1 MHQNPENIVSEI
13 KRFQKGSHSYTK
25 WDKKTKEVRKVNQE
39 EKPIS
44 IKVEPNEQKG
54 VYANFALV
62 SHTKEEFIFDLI
74 LVVSRARQSEARLV
88 SRVIMSPA
96 HAKRFVHAI
105 AENIKRYEKTF
116 GDVSPSSEKKIG
128 F

>member
-1 MHQNPENIVSEI
+1 VPEI

-25 WDKKTKEVRKVNQE
+25 WDKKTKEVKKMNQDG
-39 EKPIS
+39 KQIS

-54 VYANFALV
+54 VYANFALL
-62 SHTKEEFIFDLI
+62 SHTREEFVFDMI
-74 LVVSRARQSEARLV
+74 LMVSRGKQSEARLV
-88 SRVIMSPA
+88 SRVIMSPG
-96 HAKRFVHAI
+96 HAKRFVQAA

-116 GDVSPSSEKKIG
+116 GEVSPSSEKKIG